1 MFHEKTSS
9 VSLCRCVAISV
20 SIQLS
25 GFDAWYNI
33 ICLFLLSV
41 VVNRFTDFNELPFG
55 LIRLAD
61 LVNFVFQ
68 ILLLVH
74 FQVFQS

>member
-1 MFHEKTSS
+1 MC
-9 VSLCRCVAISV
+9 CRSISV

-25 GFDAWYNI
+25 IFDSWYNI

-41 VVNRFTDFNELPFG
+41 VVNPLNDFNKLPFG
-55 LIRLAD
+55 LIRLAN
-61 LVNFVFQ
+61 LANFVFQ

-74 FQVFQS
+74 FHVFQS